1 MIINQIVNL
10 EQVAL
15 DKYGRLL
22 ADVYFENKHINNLL
36 LEKRLAVAYD
46 GGTKKVPKNWNNY
59 YLT

>member
-22 ADVYFENKHINNLL
+22 ADVYFENKHIKNP
-36 LEKRLAVAYD
+36 
-46 GGTKKVPKNWNNY
+46 PKGQPSSP
-59 YLT
+59 